1 MSTQD
6 TARIFDGAIF
16 SPARNAIG
24 LLVAGLVAA
33 VLIGLSLHRHNT
45 TEQETRFVELTDSV
59 VDALQQRMD
68 MYEHGLRGARGAII
82 SAGGPRATREQFV
95 EYSRSR
101 DYPREFPG
109 VRGFGYVRRVPQA
122 EEISFTEQAR
132 ADGVPEFSIRQ
143 FTPHTGDRYVIL
155 YIEPQGANSPAIGLD
170 IASNPVRHDAAVRA
184 ARTGEAALTSPLAL
198 YEDGS
203 PRQDFLLL
211 IAIYRSGVPLDTP
224 EQRMEATIGW
234 SYAPLRIREV
244 LQNFSEDH
252 DDYALRIVDSEAA
265 GTPFFESGS
274 FAAAGKA
281 SNLKDTSDIAVY
293 GRKWHV
299 TVQATAPFVES
310 LNQISPWIAGGSVV
324 MVTLLLS
331 GLAYAVGIGRQ
342 RSQQILAQQARLGA
356 MLQSSS
362 EAIVTE
368 DAQGIITHWNPAAER
383 TFGYFAAEAIGQP
396 MQQLIGDG
404 IANEALDAT
413 RTDGGTA
420 KVSLRHKD
428 GHRVRLLASL
438 SPLLDR
444 QDQRIGTSHFF
455 HDLSRQLQ
463 AEEQFGMVVEAS
475 PNALLVLDAQGVI
488 QLANRQA
495 EELFGQPRAALVGA
509 PLLDLLPRDLHAPQ
523 QEAMRELIESPDSPP
538 VSLGADL
545 YITRQD
551 QSETPVEIGLSAMR
565 SEGYAQIL
573 ATITDISERKRA
585 EYEIHELNATLEQQ
599 VVERT
604 RQLVAT
610 STLQRAI
617 TSHAGYAIIASDSQ
631 GSITLFNPAAEKML
645 GYSAAELL
653 GKKGVD
659 ILLDPDELHE
669 RATRTGQD
677 PDGPIN
683 FFETVVSDSTLGRS
697 VTEEWTH
704 IAKNGRRIP
713 LLLTISTLRD
723 EHENVLGFLGMGMDL
738 TERKQREEELRQ
750 AINAAEAA
758 NRSKSDF
765 LANMSHEI
773 RTPMNAI
780 LGMLYLLDRGELSP
794 PVREMTR
801 KIDISARALLS
812 IINDVLDFSK
822 IESGRIDL
830 ENTAFDLG
838 ELLENIATLMSSAVS
853 AKPVEM
859 VVEAPPEGAR
869 WLLGDALRLSQ
880 VLINLVGNAI
890 KFTDRGEIVLSVRK
904 FRSEAPG
911 KVKLLFSIRDTGIG
925 IPKEKQDLI
934 FSPFHQADASTT
946 RRFGGSGLG
955 LTISRRLVELMGGE
969 LQVQSAPGRGSEFY
983 FAASF
988 GTSESTL
995 PPVVAEDAKRV
1006 LVVDDHDLVRRNLVH
1021 IIESFGW
1028 SAVDAHS
1035 GQAALELLSEAD
1047 AGTSPFDAYVLDWR
1061 MPGMD
1066 GVALASALR
1075 ARKGN
1080 GREPVII
1087 MVTSYERNLLD
1098 EQMPQGLVDAILTKP
1113 ATSSS
1118 LFNALGEALGRR
1130 EAPRKR
1136 GLDMKRLGGL
1146 RLLVVDDSEY
1156 NREVA
1161 QRILESEGA
1170 TAELAE
1176 NGQDAIDKLER
1187 DPSRFDLVL
1196 MDVQMPVMDGYQATR
1211 VIRASPEMSHLPVI
1225 ALTAGAFRQQQDAA
1239 VASGMSGFV
1248 AKPFDVQQLIEAIQ
1262 RLAPAL
1268 SSSSRLDPTAEITAS
1283 VPAITVHA
1291 ADLSDTQVLDT
1302 YRGMEQWGEE
1312 APYKRY
1318 LLRFLRDYHAPAAL
1332 LRQLLHQGDRSP
1344 AISFVHK
1351 MRGATASLALLQL
1364 SRVAGQIEEALYGD
1378 NDVSELLD
1386 VLQDATS
1393 RAHAAIAAYADG
1405 IELDEPG
1412 DASGDWC
1419 ATLSPAAVAALR
1431 ELLQALDSDDP
1442 AQIET
1447 RLHGLRA
1454 LVPAFVLEELHAQ
1467 IDAFAFREAE
1477 AQVRQWLLQHHTPA
1491 AAPPGN
1497 GL

>member
-1 MSTQD
+1 MRTPD
-6 TARIFDGAIF
+6 TARIFDGVML

-24 LLVAGLVAA
+24 LLVAGLIAA
-33 VLIGLSLHRHNT
+33 VLIALSLHRHNV
-45 TEQETRFVELTDSV
+45 TEQETRFAQLTDDV
-59 VDALQQRMD
+59 VSTLQQRMD

-82 SAGGPRATREQFV
+82 TAGGERHIRRQFV

-109 VRGFGYVRRVPQA
+109 VRGFGYIRRVPQA
-122 EEISFTEQAR
+122 EEQAFIAQAR
-132 ADGVPEFSIRQ
+132 ADGVPEFGVRQ
-143 FTPHTGDRYVIL
+143 FAPHIGDRYVIL
-155 YIEPQGANSPAIGLD
+155 YIEPQGPNSPAIGLD
-170 IASNPVRHDAAVRA
+170 IASNAVRRQA
-184 ARTGEAALTSPLAL
+184 AERAAQTGQAILTQPLAL
-198 YEDGS
+198 YEDGA

-211 IAIYRSGVPLDTP
+211 LPIYRSGAPVASP
-224 EQRMEATIGW
+224 EERMAATIGW
-234 SYAPLRIREV
+234 SFTPLRISEV
-244 LQNFSEDH
+244 LRTFNEQH
-252 DDYALRIVDSEAA
+252 ADYVLRIADAESADTA
-265 GTPFFESGS
+265 FFESGS
-274 FAAAGKA
+274 FARAG
-281 SNLKDTSDIAVY
+281 TSARLTVPSELEVY
-293 GRKWHV
+293 GRRWSV
-299 TVQATAPFVES
+299 TVQATPQFLRS
-310 LNQISPWIAGGSVV
+310 LNQISPWIAGGSVF

-342 RSQQILAQQARLGA
+342 RSQQILAAQARLGA
-356 MLQSSS
+356 MVQSSS
-362 EAIVTE
+362 QAIVSE
-368 DAQGIITHWNPAAER
+368 DAEGIITHWNPAAEKA
-383 TFGYFAAEAIGQP
+383 FGYSAEDAVGQS
-396 MQQLIGDG
+396 MQQLIGGGFTGED
-404 IANEALDAT
+404 LDAA
-413 RTDGGTA
+413 RDEGGTV
-420 KVSLRHKD
+420 KVSLRHRD
-428 GHRVRLLASL
+428 GHRLRMLTTQ
-438 SPLLDR
+438 SPLLD
-444 QDQRIGTSHFF
+444 QQGQRVGTSHFF

-463 AEEQFGMVVEAS
+463 AEEQFGTVVEAS
-475 PNALLVLDAQGVI
+475 PSALLVLDAQSVI
-488 QLANRQA
+488 QQANRRA
-495 EELFGQPRAALVGA
+495 EELFGRPRSTLIGL
-509 PLLDLLPRDLHAPQ
+509 PLTDLLPRDLHAAQ
-523 QEAMRELIESPDSPP
+523 QEAMDELVQSPDSPP
-538 VSLGADL
+538 VSLGSDL
-545 YITRQD
+545 YIARQD
-551 QSETPVEIGLSAMR
+551 LSEIPVEIGLSPMR
-565 SEGYAQIL
+565 SDGHALIL
-573 ATITDISERKRA
+573 ATISDISERKRA

-617 TSHAGYAIIASDSQ
+617 TSHAGYAIIASDSE
-631 GSITLFNPAAEKML
+631 GRITLFNPAAEKML

-653 GKKGVD
+653 GKQGVD
-659 ILLDPDELHE
+659 VLLDPEE
-669 RATRTGQD
+669 VRQRAGVVAHD
-677 PDGPIN
+677 PAQPMN
-683 FFETVVSDSTLGRS
+683 VFETVVSGATLGRS
-697 VTEEWTH
+697 VAEEWTH
-704 IAKNGRRIP
+704 IAKDGRRIP
-713 LLLTISTLRD
+713 LLLTTSTLRD
-723 EHENVLGFLGMGMDL
+723 ENENVIGFLGMGMDL
-738 TERKQREEELRQ
+738 TERKQHEEALRQ

-780 LGMLYLLDRGELSP
+780 LGMLYLLERGELSP

-838 ELLENIATLMSSAVS
+838 ELLENIATLMTSAVS

-869 WLLGDALRLSQ
+869 WLLGDSLRLSQ

-904 FRSEAPG
+904 FRSESPG
-911 KVKLLFSIRDTGIG
+911 KVKLLFSVRDTGIG

-934 FSPFHQADASTT
+934 FSPFHQADTSTT

-969 LQVQSAPGRGSEFY
+969 LQVYSAPGRGSEFY
-983 FAASF
+983 FAISF
-988 GTSESTL
+988 GLSESTA
-995 PPVVAEDAKRV
+995 PPVIAEDAKRV
-1006 LVVDDHDLVRRNLVH
+1006 LIVDDHDLVRRNLVH

-1028 SAVDAHS
+1028 SAVDAPS
-1035 GQAALELLSEAD
+1035 GQAALELLSQAD
-1047 AGTSPFDAYVLDWR
+1047 AGTNPFDAYVLDWR

-1075 ARKGN
+1075 ARQGK

-1098 EQMPQGLVDAILTKP
+1098 EQMPSGLVDAVLTKP

-1130 EAPRKR
+1130 AAPRKR

-1176 NGQDAIDKLER
+1176 NGQDAIEKLGR
-1187 DPSRFDLVL
+1187 DPSRFDVVL

-1268 SSSSRLDPTAEITAS
+1268 SSSSRLDPTAEITAA

-1291 ADLSDTQVLDT
+1291 PDLSDTRVLDIQ
-1302 YRGMEQWGEE
+1302 RGLEQWGEE

-1318 LLRFLRDYHAPAAL
+1318 LLRFLRDYHAPAPV
-1332 LRQLLHQGDRSP
+1332 LRQLLRQGDRSP

-1386 VLQDATS
+1386 VLQDASTQ
-1393 RAHAAIAAYADG
+1393 AHAAIAAYADG
-1405 IELDEPG
+1405 TALEEPG
-1412 DASGDWC
+1412 EASGEGS
-1419 ATLSPAAVAALR
+1419 AALTPEAVAALKQ
-1431 ELLQALDSDDP
+1431 LLKALDSDDP
-1442 AQIET
+1442 AQIDSQ
-1447 RLHGLRA
+1447 LHGLRE
-1454 LVPAFVLEELHAQ
+1454 LVPAFALEELHAQ
-1467 IDAFAFREAE
+1467 VDAFAFRDAE
-1477 AQVRQWLLQHHTPA
+1477 ANVRQWIMKHDSHATASPDQ
-1491 AAPPGN
+1491 GR
-1497 GL
+1497 